1 MLKKR
6 MYGLAC
12 VMFLVACAPQDAE
25 SNQKTQQET
34 AAEKSLRMNH
44 GVRNIPPERMLRS
57 QVSPHYRVSYQP
69 VTDPVPLNTHFRLR
83 VNVQDLKSSRP
94 PEPPIALTA
103 DADMPEHNH
112 GMQVAPEVQ
121 YLGKGQYEVRGML
134 FHMAGYWELKLALKP
149 PAGDA
154 ETVIFGIQM
163 DEKPT
168 PENHEG
174 H

>member
-1 MLKKR
+1 MLKQKIYA
-6 MYGLAC
+6 MTCFVL
-12 VMFLVACAPQDAE
+12 LTACAPQGDGATQDA
-25 SNQKTQQET
+25 QQET

-57 QVSPHYRVSYQP
+57 QVSAHYRVSYQP

-83 VNVQDLKSSRP
+83 VNVQDLKTSRP
-94 PEPPIALTA
+94 PEPPISLTA

-112 GMQVAPEVQ
+112 GMQVSPEVQ

-134 FHMAGYWELKLALKP
+134 FHMTGYWELKLTLKP
-149 PAGDA
+149 PAADA
-154 ETVIFGIQM
+154 ETVIFGIQI

-168 PENHEG
+168 AENHAG